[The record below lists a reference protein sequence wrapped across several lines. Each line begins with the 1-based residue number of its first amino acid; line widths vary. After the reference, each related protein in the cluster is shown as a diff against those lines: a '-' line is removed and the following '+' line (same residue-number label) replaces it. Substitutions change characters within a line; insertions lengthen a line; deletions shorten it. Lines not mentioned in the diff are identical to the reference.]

1 MKLLKDT
8 HGMLSLGSVIVIAV
22 IFVVLMFM
30 AYVIFKIKDMLWTA
44 APGATTTYD
53 YNSSWYAARN
63 ITVGFDSAVNFL
75 VIAVIILIVALAIGA
90 FFAIRGSRE
99 T

>member
-8 HGMLSLGSVIVIAV
+8 HGMLSLGMVIVIAV

-30 AYVIFKIKDMLWTA
+30 AYLIYKLKDMLNPTGDA
-44 APGATTTYD
+44 LLTV
-53 YNSSWYAARN
+53 NN
-63 ITVGFDSAVNFL
+63 ITKGFDSAVNFL

-90 FFAIRGSRE
+90 FFAIRGSGGN